1 MISGIPSVFML
12 VMTFW
17 ATIINEMKF
26 LNQNNLLLTVIN
38 TIVILIV
45 MAVTVE
51 GLMRFFKA
59 ERWPQ
64 VMRQA

>member
-1 MISGIPSVFML
+1 ML

-17 ATIINEMKF
+17 ATVMNQMKF
-26 LNQNNLLLTVIN
+26 IGQHNGLLIVIN

-51 GLMRFFKA
+51 GLLRFFKV
-59 ERWPQ
+59 EGQPQ
-64 VMRQA
+64 AMSQA